1 MDVLVSDSS
10 ASASTRPSVPA
21 MSEPRCLICPNSAI
35 KDWCTTHGCSKPG
48 CEAPGLCCIP
58 IEQYSNYSVCY
69 QHKCRVKECGRYSF
83 RSGFCDL
90 HTESKSSPGPVPVPG
105 EESPD
110 SPDSRKS
117 QFVVNQLVEEQ
128 IIEHKKSNSLPPNFF
143 QRREEFAGKLE
154 KLIREKIPDAKLTMF
169 GSTVTGIVTKD
180 SDVDISVSGA
190 SIDSPRNPTDVLVE
204 IQEWLK
210 ENKIT
215 TVLINARVPI
225 LQFRRTKIRT
235 FYVHPFDLCVGN
247 EAAVRNSW
255 YVAAVM
261 KYDNRIKT
269 LASVIK
275 KWAKESKFLNSN
287 SGFTSYALSLL
298 LIFFC
303 CRTELPL
310 VPWVEPCAKPMWPP
324 KGTPNTKTISRLL
337 FEFFVFIHD
346 FDWENSAISLRL
358 GRVVPKKE
366 LCFEKGDMIIEDPFN
381 TTFNCTRFIKK
392 SFIVSLR
399 RCARIQVNLIANNH
413 LLSFSSEQF
422 SYLRG
427 EERVKQAEPLGEEK
441 IQDVS
446 VAPALPATPPPA
458 NVGATEIEKE
468 HSVLVYHLRFF
479 DSAYSQ
485 RFNQNSERSDK
496 VGGYVQNSERFGKV
510 SEYVQSS
517 EVGGY
522 VKIQKIGFDK
532 VQPKKKKFNLSSR
545 MTSLCKKH
553 QSLEKELSGKCLE
566 DQIIVISSFYGRDP
580 NIFKTITQIHKHG
593 QGKVGGIT
601 SDQPGPSPSACLTA
615 PRKFLLKLERIL
627 RNLELPSE
635 QDIIEAQNW
644 AKEKKMLLSNL
655 KKDIEMLLKSL
666 DGFFQNLFKSPEVWA
681 IQKKISP
688 SFDLL
693 ARNKRHVRFESLVF
707 FIGFGRSYCVL
718 FDDMLLLSSLEKDE
732 YRYFILNH
740 SKITDEGDLLVKVFN
755 EERNEVALII
765 FGDDSS
771 KRNFLTS

>member
-1 MDVLVSDSS
+1 MDSLVSGSPASVSPS
-10 ASASTRPSVPA
+10 ARPSAPASLVPRP
-21 MSEPRCLICPNSAI
+21 SPSSRCLICPNPAI

-58 IEQYSNYSVCY
+58 IEQYSNYSICY
-69 QHKCRVKECGRYSF
+69 QHKCRVKECERYSF

-90 HTESKSSPGPVPVPG
+90 HTESKSRIGPG
-105 EESPD
+105 ENSSD
-110 SPDSRKS
+110 SWKS
-117 QFVVNQLVEEQ
+117 QFVVNKLVEEQ

-143 QRREEFAGKLE
+143 QRREEFVGKLE

-190 SIDSPRNPTDVLVE
+190 SIDSPRNPTDVLLE

-225 LQFRRTKIRT
+225 LQFKRTKTRA
-235 FYVHPFDLCVGN
+235 FYVHPFDLCIGN

-255 YVAAVM
+255 YVAAIM

-275 KWAKESKFLNSN
+275 RWAKESKFLNSN
-287 SGFTSYALSLL
+287 KGFTAYALSLL

-310 VPWVEPCAKPMWPP
+310 VPWVEPCAKPVWPP

-346 FDWENSAISLRL
+346 FDWENNAISLRL
-358 GRVVPKKE
+358 GKSVLKQE
-366 LCFEKGDMIIEDPFN
+366 LSFAEGDMIIEDPFN
-381 TTFNCTRFIKK
+381 STFNCTRFIKK
-392 SFIVSLR
+392 SFITSLR

-422 SYLRG
+422 SYLRDEG
-427 EERVKQAEPLGEEK
+427 RVQRVEPPSEGK
-441 IQDVS
+441 VQDVPRL
-446 VAPALPATPPPA
+446 VAPPTPPIVSV
-458 NVGATEIEKE
+458 NATEIEKE
-468 HSVLVYHLRFF
+468 HSVLVYYLKFF
-479 DSAYSQ
+479 DNAYFQ
-485 RFNQNSERSDK
+485 HFNQTSDRSGK
-496 VGGYVQNSERFGKV
+496 VGGYFQN
-510 SEYVQSS
+510 

-522 VKIQKIGFDK
+522 VKIQKIEFGK
-532 VQPKKKKFNLSSR
+532 IQTRKKKFNLSSR
-545 MTSLCKKH
+545 MSTLYKKH
-553 QSLEKELSGKCLE
+553 QALEKELSGKCLE

-580 NIFKTITQIHKHG
+580 NIFKTITQIHKH
-593 QGKVGGIT
+593 KPDKIDNAGII
-601 SDQPGPSPSACLTA
+601 GPSPSACLTA

-627 RNLELPSE
+627 RNLELPFE
-635 QDIIEAQNW
+635 HDIQEAQKW
-644 AKEKKMLLSNL
+644 AKEGRILSNL
-655 KKDIEMLLKSL
+655 KKDIEVLLKSL
-666 DGFFQNLFKSPEVWA
+666 DGFFQNLFKSPEIWA
-681 IQKKISP
+681 IQKKVAP
-688 SFDLL
+688 SFDVL
-693 ARNKRHVRFESLVF
+693 ARKRHVLFESPVF
-707 FIGFGRSYCVL
+707 VVGIGRSYCVL
-718 FDDMLLLSSLEKDE
+718 FNDTLLLSSLERDE

-740 SKITDEGDLLVKVFN
+740 SKITDEGELLVKVFY
-755 EERNEVALII
+755 EERNEVALIV
-765 FGDDSS
+765 FEDDDS
-771 KRNFLTS
+771 KKKFLAV